1 MENTQR
7 EASFMAFEERDDSTF
22 VRLRDKASL
31 SQAQAPLP
39 LFPAD
44 CNTHSCHDTR
54 RLELIIIIINIII
67 TIIIILIIIPDLA
80 FSFIHQF
87 LPSET

>member
-44 CNTHSCHDTR
+44 CNTHCCHDTR
-54 RLELIIIIINIII
+54 RLELIII
-67 TIIIILIIIPDLA
+67 TIIIILIIIPDFA